1 MPPISR
7 LEESA
12 SQIRRCLRLRRT
24 VSDCLYTLLE
34 RYVRAQKTIRSLADT
49 ANLEKYYDIYEISTE
64 ELYEAESALAERGT
78 EDQYSLRALRTLFGK
93 LYTVRKSVLCCLLA
107 LSADGS
113 GSDITTWSTAVE
125 EMRDLAVVTGNN
137 IKKMTNIL
145 SEQDR
150 KCLDPC
156 AVAVANFLRRGY
168 PAITIAIGVSGK
180 GFSPCTIPKNQLTV
194 SRNSCSSCKD
204 ACAARGVRC

>member
-1 MPPISR
+1 M
-7 LEESA
+7 
-12 SQIRRCLRLRRT
+12 RLRRT
-24 VSDCLYTLLE
+24 VSECLFTLLE
-34 RYVRAQKTIRSLADT
+34 RYVQAQKTIRSLADT

-64 ELYEAESALAERGT
+64 ELYEAESTLAERGT

-125 EMRDLAVVTGNN
+125 EMRDLAVITGDN

-150 KCLDPC
+150 KSLDPC
-156 AVAVANFLRRGY
+156 VVAVANFLRRGY
-168 PAITIAIGVSGK
+168 PSITIAICISRK
-180 GFSPCTIPKNQLTV
+180 GFSPRTIPETQLTI
-194 SRNSCSSCKD
+194 SRDSCSSCKD
-204 ACAARGVRC
+204 ACATRGIGC